1 MSQSPAITSSPHISV
16 VSPVY
21 GAEGMVQ
28 TLVDRLKAALDS
40 LGASWEIVLV
50 EDGSP
55 DQSWAEMRQAAA
67 STAGVKAIRLSRNF
81 GQHQAITAGLD
92 HCRGEW
98 IVVMDCDLQDRP
110 EEIPAL
116 YGKASSSDQIDYV
129 LARRLQRTDNWFK
142 KMLSRS
148 FYWTLAKLSGTE
160 QDHTVAN
167 FGVYH
172 RSVIDAVLS
181 MRESVR
187 YFPLQVRWA
196 GFRAGSLDVQHG
208 DREAGETS
216 YTFRRALNLAID
228 VMLSF
233 SDKPLRL
240 TIRGGLY
247 ISAIG
252 LLLALWLMI
261 RSFIA
266 GTVTGQGWLSLM
278 ASLWLLSGIILVVMG
293 MMGLYV
299 GKIFDEVKNRPI
311 YLVAEIVEQQS

>member
-1 MSQSPAITSSPHISV
+1 M
-16 VSPVY
+16 
-21 GAEGMVQ
+21 
-28 TLVDRLKAALDS
+28 
-40 LGASWEIVLV
+40 
-50 EDGSP
+50 
-55 DQSWAEMRQAAA
+55 
-67 STAGVKAIRLSRNF
+67 
-81 GQHQAITAGLD
+81 
-92 HCRGEW
+92 
-98 IVVMDCDLQDRP
+98 
-110 EEIPAL
+110 
-116 YGKASSSDQIDYV
+116 
-129 LARRLQRTDNWFK
+129 
-142 KMLSRS
+142 
-148 FYWTLAKLSGTE
+148 
-160 QDHTVAN
+160 
-167 FGVYH
+167 
-172 RSVIDAVLS
+172 
-181 MRESVR
+181 
-187 YFPLQVRWA
+187 
-196 GFRAGSLDVQHG
+196 QHG